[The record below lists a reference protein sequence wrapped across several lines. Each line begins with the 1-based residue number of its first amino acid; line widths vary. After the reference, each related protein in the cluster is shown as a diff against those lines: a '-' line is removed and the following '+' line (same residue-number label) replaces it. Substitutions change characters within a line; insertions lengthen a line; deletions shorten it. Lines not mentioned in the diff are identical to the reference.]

1 MARKIIDKQATAG
14 EPIVFAMADT
24 YEELSDNYDD
34 LFNPDEWSA
43 SSVGIV
49 TDDGFA
55 AYILDLSKNWVTLTG
70 EEESAGT

>member
-24 YEELSDNYDD
+24 YEELSDNYDA
-34 LFNPDEWSA
+34 LFNPDEWGA

-49 TDDGFA
+49 TDNGFEV
-55 AYILDLSKNWVTLTG
+55 YMLDLSKNWVALSG
-70 EEESAGT
+70 EESAGT

>member
-24 YEELSDNYDD
+24 YEELSGNYDA
-34 LFNPDEWSA
+34 LFNPDEWGA

-49 TDDGFA
+49 TDNGFA
-55 AYILDLSKNWVTLTG
+55 AYILDLDKNWVALGG